1 MIEEKNLFNIP
12 FWKMQTINFEEKKK
26 ELVKLLE
33 SYPEKKEEHEFSTNR
48 QSDEF
53 STNRQTNRSGLVEGF
68 FSIMKQELED
78 FSKEIKKDFAIT
90 LTWSVS
96 YVQGDYQL
104 PHNHGSMGLTGI
116 LYLDL
121 PKDSPKTDYIQ
132 PWNDY
137 ENDSVSHCK
146 IPIVEGDIIIVPSF
160 ILHFSKPNTSENTK
174 RIVSWDMKILDESKF
189 FQGNTLR
196 GTKQL

>member
-1 MIEEKNLFNIP
+1 MIEKRNLFEVP
-12 FWKMQTINFEEKKK
+12 SWKIQTINFEEKKK

-33 SYPEKKEEHEFSTNR
+33 SYPEEEKKGE
-48 QSDEF
+48 QEF
-53 STNRQTNRSGLVEGF
+53 STNRQTDRSGLIEGVF
-68 FSIMKQELED
+68 LIMKQEFED

-90 LTWSVS
+90 ETWSVS
-96 YVQGDYQL
+96 YVQGDCQL

-121 PKDSPKTDYIQ
+121 PKDSPKTEYIR

-137 ENDSVSHCK
+137 ENDTVPHCK
-146 IPIVEGDIIIVPSF
+146 IPIVEGDIIIIPSF
-160 ILHFSKPNTSENTK
+160 VMHYSKPNRSENTK

-189 FQGNTLR
+189 FQGNTFR
-196 GTKQL
+196 IKA